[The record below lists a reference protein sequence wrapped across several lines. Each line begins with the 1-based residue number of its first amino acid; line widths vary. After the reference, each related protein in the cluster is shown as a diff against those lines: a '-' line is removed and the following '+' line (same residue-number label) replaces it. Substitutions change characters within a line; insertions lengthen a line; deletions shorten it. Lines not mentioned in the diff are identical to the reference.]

1 MTNFFSLMHKSI
13 TNLGRYPTVL
23 LVGWLVLSLALPE
36 IQFHATE
43 KTFLQA
49 LSLVV
54 LLQVAFVFNALYRVW
69 GWWGM
74 LRAVV
79 GVVVLSWIIQAI
91 VIRSGLPYGNL
102 SYTRGLQPQVLD
114 VPLLIP
120 LAWMMMLPPAWA
132 VARLITRKLTG
143 CAMHLAFIGLSA
155 VAFTAWGLYFDPMMV
170 HLGFEQWSPAGGY
183 SGVPWMNFLGW
194 LLVSGVITFGLSP
207 KRIPGGV
214 LVLVYG
220 LTWLVDF
227 ISLFVFWGLPGP
239 AFAGLGLMGL
249 MLVGAAIVNR

>member
-1 MTNFFSLMHKSI
+1 MTNFFSLMRKSI
-13 TNLGRYPTVL
+13 TGLGRYPSAL
-23 LVGWLVLSLALPE
+23 LIGWLVISLALPAL
-36 IQFHATE
+36 QFHASE

-54 LLQVAFVFNALYRVW
+54 LLQVAFVLNALYRVW

-79 GVVVLSWIIQAI
+79 GVVLLSWIILAI
-91 VIRSGLPYGNL
+91 VVRSGLPYGNL
-102 SYTRGLQPQVLD
+102 TYTAVLQPQVLD

-143 CAMHLAFIGLSA
+143 CVMHLSFISLSA
-155 VAFTAWGLYFDPMMV
+155 VAFTAWGLYFEPLMV
-170 HLGFEQWSPAGGY
+170 NLGFEQWNPAGEFF
-183 SGVPWMNFLGW
+183 GVPWLHFLGW
-194 LLVSGVITFGLSP
+194 LVVSGVITFGLSP

-227 ISLFVFWGLPGP
+227 ITLFVFWNLPGP
-239 AFAGLGLMGL
+239 AFAGLGMMGL

>member
-1 MTNFFSLMHKSI
+1 
-13 TNLGRYPTVL
+13 
-23 LVGWLVLSLALPE
+23 LALPAL
-36 IQFHATE
+36 QFHASE

-54 LLQVAFVFNALYRVW
+54 LLQVAFVLNALYRVW

-79 GVVVLSWIIQAI
+79 GVVLLSWIIQAI
-91 VIRSGLPYGNL
+91 VIRSGLPYGSL
-102 SYTRGLQPQVLD
+102 TYTDGLQPQVLD

-120 LAWMMMLPPAWA
+120 LAWMMMLP
-132 VARLITRKLTG
+132 
-143 CAMHLAFIGLSA
+143 
-155 VAFTAWGLYFDPMMV
+155 AWGIYFLPLMV
-170 HLGFEQWSPAGGY
+170 HLGFEQWNPAGGF
-183 SGVPWMNFLGW
+183 SSVPWLHFLGW

-239 AFAGLGLMGL
+239 AFAGLGMMGL
-249 MLVGAAIVNR
+249 MLAGAAIVNR